1 MIHTFLITLECK
13 INGAGGERKR
23 DKNFDISN
31 RGGGGEVWG
40 TLKLKYLLRI
50 TEKME
55 KVTSDGHLFSNLFR
69 KFRVGFSV

>member
-31 RGGGGEVWG
+31 RGGGEVWG
-40 TLKLKYLLRI
+40 TLKLKYFLRI

>member
-1 MIHTFLITLECK
+1 MVQEEKGKGIRILTYLI
-13 INGAGGERKR
+13 
-23 DKNFDISN
+23 
-31 RGGGGEVWG
+31 GGGGEVWG
-40 TLKLKYLLRI
+40 TLKLKYFLRI

>member
-1 MIHTFLITLECK
+1 MVQEEKGKGIRILTYLI
-13 INGAGGERKR
+13 G
-23 DKNFDISN
+23 
-31 RGGGGEVWG
+31 GGGGEVWG
-40 TLKLKYLLRI
+40 TLKLKYFLRI